1 MEASIV
7 AVRRGMERQYGTRL
21 CAHPWGGPYGT
32 PSGRGRGGRQD
43 SAGAGSEAGWNG
55 AEGGAVGWARSMASR
70 KRA

>member
-32 PSGRGRGGRQD
+32 PPALARGDGQD
-43 SAGAGSEAGWNG
+43 SAETGSAACRNG
-55 AEGGAVGWARSMASR
+55 AESGAVGWERSMASR